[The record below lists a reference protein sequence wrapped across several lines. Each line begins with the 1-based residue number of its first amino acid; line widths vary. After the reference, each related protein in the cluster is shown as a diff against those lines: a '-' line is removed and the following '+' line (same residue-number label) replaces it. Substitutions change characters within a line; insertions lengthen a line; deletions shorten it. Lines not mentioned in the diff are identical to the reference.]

1 MPRQR
6 SLIFVT
12 NRSSTTTLA
21 EEFAQGEEYS
31 LRIAPTVDEGLKLL
45 AGQQF
50 DLIILDINRPT
61 EAILECLRTIKHDDP
76 EARVI
81 VVLSGDDVGTAVQA
95 MKYGAVDVLVHPL
108 SKDVLQRAVRA
119 VLGATAQTTA
129 GLAGK
134 NNLVGINNNDKPV
147 IVGQTEVMRQVEHL
161 IAKVAPTDATVLIC
175 GESGT
180 GKELVARAIHLQS
193 NRRRAAFVAVDCSSL
208 VENLFESELFG
219 HVKGSFT
226 GATVT
231 KHGRFELADGGTIFL
246 DEIGQISSNLQGKLL
261 RVLQEREITK
271 VGSNQVLKVDVRV
284 IAATNT
290 QLQLAAAQGKFRREL
305 FYRLHVVPILL
316 PPLRQRKADI
326 PLLAQHFLEKYRL
339 IRRKNVQEISEQA
352 KQRLMDYDWPGNV
365 RELEHVLERAL
376 VLAEDSVIKPRDL
389 TYFSVDITADEDL
402 PTDGRLAT
410 VEELHIRRVLTQ
422 LGGHISKT
430 ADYLGIDRKTL
441 RAKVVKYGF
450 SKKMGNNSP

>member
-1 MPRQR
+1 M
-6 SLIFVT
+6 
-12 NRSSTTTLA
+12 
-21 EEFAQGEEYS
+21 
-31 LRIAPTVDEGLKLL
+31 
-45 AGQQF
+45 
-50 DLIILDINRPT
+50 
-61 EAILECLRTIKHDDP
+61 
-76 EARVI
+76 
-81 VVLSGDDVGTAVQA
+81 
-95 MKYGAVDVLVHPL
+95 
-108 SKDVLQRAVRA
+108 
-119 VLGATAQTTA
+119 
-129 GLAGK
+129 
-134 NNLVGINNNDKPV
+134 
-147 IVGQTEVMRQVEHL
+147 
-161 IAKVAPTDATVLIC
+161 
-175 GESGT
+175 
-180 GKELVARAIHLQS
+180 
-193 NRRRAAFVAVDCSSL
+193 
-208 VENLFESELFG
+208 
-219 HVKGSFT
+219 
-226 GATVT
+226 
-231 KHGRFELADGGTIFL
+231 

-365 RELEHVLERAL
+365 RELEHVIERAL

-389 TYFSVDITADEDL
+389 TYFSVDITSDEAL
-402 PTDGRLAT
+402 PKDGRLAT
-410 VEELHIRRVLTQ
+410 VEELHIRRVLAQ

-441 RAKVVKYGF
+441 RAKMVKYGF

>member
-1 MPRQR
+1 MPRQP
-6 SLIFVT
+6 SLLFIA
-12 NRSSTTTLA
+12 NRSSSSTLA
-21 EEFAQGEEYS
+21 KEMAQAGEFG
-31 LRIAPTVDEGLKLL
+31 LKTAPTVAKGLELL
-45 AGQQF
+45 AAQQF

-61 EAILECLRTIKHDDP
+61 RATLECLRTIKHDDP
-76 EARVI
+76 EAQVI
-81 VVLSGDDVGTAVQA
+81 VVLPGDDATSAVQA
-95 MKYGAVDVLVHPL
+95 IKHGALDVLIHPL
-108 SKDVLQRAVRA
+108 SGEALQRIVRSLLPVKA
-119 VLGATAQTTA
+119 QSATAPA
-129 GLAGK
+129 AR
-134 NNLVGINNNDKPV
+134 NNLFGTNNDNLV
-147 IVGQTEVMRQVEHL
+147 IVGQTQVMREVEHL
-161 IAKVAPTDATVLIC
+161 IVKVAPTDATVLIC

-193 NRRRAAFVAVDCSSL
+193 NRHSNAFVAVDCSSL

-226 GATVT
+226 SATAT

-246 DEIGQISSNLQGKLL
+246 DEIGQISPNLQGKLL

-316 PPLRQRKADI
+316 PPLRERMADI

-339 IRRKNVQEISEQA
+339 IRRKNVQGISEKA
-352 KQRLMDYDWPGNV
+352 TQRLMTYDWPGNV
-365 RELEHVLERAL
+365 RELEHVIERAV
-376 VLAEDSVIKPRDL
+376 VLAEGSIIKPRDL
-389 TYFSVDITADEDL
+389 TYFSVDLTADEDM

-410 VEELHIRRVLTQ
+410 VEKLHIRRALERF
-422 LGGHISKT
+422 GGHRART
-430 ADYLGIDRKTL
+430 AEYLGIDRKTL
-441 RAKVVKYGF
+441 RSKLARYGF
-450 SKKMGNNSP
+450 SDKTESNSP

>member
-1 MPRQR
+1 MSRQR
-6 SLIFVT
+6 NLLFISDC
-12 NRSSTTTLA
+12 SSTATLA
-21 EEFAQGEEYS
+21 EQIAHHQGYG
-31 LRIAPTVDEGLKLL
+31 LQIAPTATKGLELL
-45 AGQQF
+45 AAQQF
-50 DLIILDINRPT
+50 DLIILDINHPT
-61 EAILECLRTIKHDDP
+61 EAILQCLRTIKHDDP
-76 EARVI
+76 EAQLII
-81 VVLSGDDVGTAVQA
+81 VLPGDDVGTAVQA
-95 MKYGAVDVLVHPL
+95 MRHGAVDVLVHPL
-108 SKDVLQRAVRA
+108 SRDVLQRVVHS
-119 VLGATAQTTA
+119 VLESAAQPTA
-129 GLAGK
+129 GFAAK
-134 NNLVGINNNDKPV
+134 NNLAGIDNNLV
-147 IVGQTEVMRQVEHL
+147 IVGQTDVMRQLEHL

-246 DEIGQISSNLQGKLL
+246 DEIGQISPNLQGKLL

-290 QLQLAAAQGKFRREL
+290 QLQVAAAQGKFRREL

-316 PPLRQRKADI
+316 PPLRERKADI
-326 PLLAQHFLEKYRL
+326 LLLAQHFLEKYRL
-339 IRRKNVQEISEQA
+339 IRRKNVQVISEKA

-365 RELEHVLERAL
+365 RELEHVIERAL

-389 TYFSVDITADEDL
+389 TYFSVDVTSDEVL

-410 VEELHIRRVLTQ
+410 VEEFHIRRALAQ
-422 LGGHISKT
+422 FGGHMSKT
-430 ADYLGIDRKTL
+430 AEYLGIDRKTL
-441 RAKVVKYGF
+441 RAKMVKYGF
-450 SKKMGNNSP
+450 SGKMGNNSS